1 MNLLKT
7 IQRPVIYIT
16 AAALLG
22 ACATTEGPG
31 GSKQQGAANE
41 DPCSVGSSAL
51 AGALAG
57 ALLGALVDGK
67 NGALRGGAIGAGVGA
82 LACVAINVNSRQ
94 TKTAAQAEQDYL
106 RTSKALPKEPT
117 VTAYNTQL
125 QSSAVKRGQ
134 SLLDSSARELVNG
147 RNQAVNEVKED
158 LIVCNPD
165 GTPFKTGSKPFT
177 ANSAGRFENSFE
189 LKLPE
194 GAHQGAYALK
204 TNVYVNG
211 KMLATRD
218 LRTQVVWNGS
228 TGVVVAAL

>member
-22 ACATTEGPG
+22 ACASTEGPG

-82 LACVAINVNSRQ
+82 LAACPSMSTLGRPRLLRRQSR
-94 TKTAAQAEQDYL
+94 TTCGLARPCPRSRLLLLTTLSCRAA
-106 RTSKALPKEPT
+106 P
-117 VTAYNTQL
+117 
-125 QSSAVKRGQ
+125 
-134 SLLDSSARELVNG
+134 
-147 RNQAVNEVKED
+147 
-158 LIVCNPD
+158 
-165 GTPFKTGSKPFT
+165 
-177 ANSAGRFENSFE
+177 
-189 LKLPE
+189 
-194 GAHQGAYALK
+194 
-204 TNVYVNG
+204 
-211 KMLATRD
+211 
-218 LRTQVVWNGS
+218 
-228 TGVVVAAL
+228 